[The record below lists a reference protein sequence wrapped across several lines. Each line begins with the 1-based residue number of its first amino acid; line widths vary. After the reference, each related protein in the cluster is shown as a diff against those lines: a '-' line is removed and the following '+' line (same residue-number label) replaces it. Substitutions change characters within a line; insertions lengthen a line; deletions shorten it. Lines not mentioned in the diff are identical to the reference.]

1 MTPPTPPQE
10 SSLQLSGGLMNIGS
24 GRVLG
29 AQASL
34 YGEKGWNGQTR
45 LPVGSNQPLLSPLL
59 QDRREFKSLVPSSL
73 APPPA
78 FRLHTVRGRQGT
90 LAVCRLRYGN
100 RFH

>member
-1 MTPPTPPQE
+1 
-10 SSLQLSGGLMNIGS
+10 MNIGS

-34 YGEKGWNGQTR
+34 HGEKGWNGQTR

-59 QDRREFKSLVPSSL
+59 QDRREFKSLVPSSP

-78 FRLHTVRGRQGT
+78 FRLHAVRGRQGT
-90 LAVCRLRYGN
+90 LAVCRLQYGN
-100 RFH
+100 HFH